1 MTNGS
6 VSRAFAYERRTKKLI
21 DDKLCIKCKNSND
34 TEFQLCYDCGE
45 KRRKSRRKTPAQ
57 KVI

>member
-6 VSRAFAYERRTKKLI
+6 ISRAFSYQKRIKRLTDE
-21 DDKLCIKCKNSND
+21 KLCIKCKKKND
-34 TEFQLCYDCGE
+34 TKFQLCYECGE

-57 KVI
+57 KVV